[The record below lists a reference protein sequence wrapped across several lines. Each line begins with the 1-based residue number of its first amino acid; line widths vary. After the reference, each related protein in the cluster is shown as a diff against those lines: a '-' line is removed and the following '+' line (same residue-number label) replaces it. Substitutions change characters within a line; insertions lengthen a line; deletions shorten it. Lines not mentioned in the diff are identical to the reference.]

1 MFKWLFKK
9 KGCAKHMNNK
19 LEVIGID
26 HGWSMM
32 KTISQV
38 FVTGVKEITTTPA
51 LFGDVLEY
59 EGKFY
64 KVGTVRQEVKDTKVE
79 DDSFY
84 LLTLAAVAKELKRR
98 GLAEAK
104 VFLAVGLP
112 LTRFGAEKNDFIK
125 YLTKNKRVS
134 FKYENEPYYI
144 EIDDVA
150 VFPQCYAAVVDKIPT
165 MAKKTLIVDIG
176 SWTIDIMPVINK
188 SPDESKCVT
197 IPKGLITCM
206 RSINEQC
213 VRQLN
218 GEVDESEMQN
228 IMRYGRSD
236 IDDEYF
242 AIIKAEIED
251 FVDKVYNSKEK
262 RICEIYVHWHDAR
275 RYAKNVLDR
284 GPRYSGSPCSDHVAD
299 YGCVCV
305 VDDNGKL
312 PESNGIFS
320 NGSHCSYPAFYR
332 GTFWLCRTG
341 ILPWWQENLEM

>member
-1 MFKWLFKK
+1 
-9 KGCAKHMNNK
+9 MNNK

-134 FKYENEPYYI
+134 FKYENESYHI

-150 VFPQCYAAVVDKIPT
+150 VFPQCYPPKIIDSNEKEPLSPRWIEAPWYRLQCFPIPAVR
-165 MAKKTLIVDIG
+165 L
-176 SWTIDIMPVINK
+176 
-188 SPDESKCVT
+188 
-197 IPKGLITCM
+197 
-206 RSINEQC
+206 RS
-213 VRQLN
+213 L
-218 GEVDESEMQN
+218 
-228 IMRYGRSD
+228 
-236 IDDEYF
+236 
-242 AIIKAEIED
+242 
-251 FVDKVYNSKEK
+251 
-262 RICEIYVHWHDAR
+262 R
-275 RYAKNVLDR
+275 R
-284 GPRYSGSPCSDHVAD
+284 
-299 YGCVCV
+299 
-305 VDDNGKL
+305 
-312 PESNGIFS
+312 
-320 NGSHCSYPAFYR
+320 
-332 GTFWLCRTG
+332 
-341 ILPWWQENLEM
+341 